1 MTLDQEL
8 RGLIL
13 HGEPKRS
20 NSSYSLTVT
29 FYMLG
34 ELHTVNHYASDYCW

>member
-8 RGLIL
+8 RWLIL